1 MMPAQAD
8 EVAEFYKGK
17 RVNLI
22 VSYGPGGGYDVYARV
37 LARHIGRHI
46 PGNPSIVVQNMPGA
60 GSLRGANYLYNVAPK
75 DGTAFGTFARNVAML
90 GIVKSG
96 QNVQFDPAKFTWLGS
111 SSSLANDAYALI
123 VRRDAKVKT
132 IEDARRLGGPPLILG
147 STAEGTSS
155 DAMGI
160 LLREWLGFNLKV
172 VAGYTDSGVLFLAIE
187 RGEVEGRTV
196 GLSSV
201 RANSRTGSPNGFARG
216 DGGVRRHRF
225 PDFPDARP
233 RANSPRTEDRNL
245 IEILEIPYALSR
257 RTPRRPG
264 CRRSARKRCSRL
276 SWPPRRT
283 RLIWRTPKRLVSRS
297 VRSAAPK
304 SASGSNR
311 SPRHRP
317 PSSSASRVSS
327 PQAADETAGC
337 GATDTYGLVYLA
349 ALRCIKAAVRPV
361 FDVTLLTC

>member
-1 MMPAQAD
+1 MPRLCAALAVVIALLVPAQAD
-8 EVAEFYKGK
+8 EVADFYKGK

-75 DGTAFGTFARNVAML
+75 DGTVFGTFARNIAML
-90 GIVKSG
+90 GLVKSG

-111 SSSLANDAYALI
+111 SSSLANDAYVLI

-132 IEDARRLGGPPLILG
+132 IEDARRAGGPPLILG

-201 RANSRTGSPNGFARG
+201 RANKPEWLKPNGF
-216 DGGVRRHRF
+216 VRVMVVFGRATRF
-225 PDFPDARP
+225 AEFPDAPTAREL
-233 RANSPRTEDRNL
+233 AKNAEDRNL
-245 IEILEIPYALSR
+245 IEILETPYALSR
-257 RTPRRPG
+257 PY
-264 CRRSARKRCSRL
+264 
-276 SWPPRRT
+276 
-283 RLIWRTPKRLVSRS
+283 
-297 VRSAAPK
+297 AAP
-304 SASGSNR
+304 
-311 SPRHRP
+311 PDVP
-317 PSSSASRVSS
+317 PERARALQ
-327 PQAADETAGC
+327 QAFM
-337 GATDTYGLVYLA
+337 ATHKDPAYLA
-349 ALRCIKAAVRPV
+349 DAEKVGIEISPISGDQIRKLIEQIAKTPPDQLKRIE
-361 FDVTLLTC
+361 TLISAGG